1 MSEEYKEVT
10 IASSVDYSYI
20 GRVKA
25 ITNYKRRDN
34 IVCGV
39 KLSGYGYLAGG
50 AYEKT
55 DQVSYQPVKY
65 ILIHYKTG
73 SIVDEYTSL
82 DGKFI
87 FTDININEKFSI
99 VILDLSSKY
108 IGKYIDN
115 IQPQL
120 DYKAY
125 LLINKLYSHNN
136 EAYFKLRYSG
146 THTLSLIG
154 SGTLVKIDEFNYKVI
169 NITGEYTLSLVDYV
183 ESEAFILEKTY
194 K

>member
-1 MSEEYKEVT
+1 MNEEYKEVT
-10 IASSVDYSYI
+10 IASSVDYTYI
-20 GRVKA
+20 GRVRS
-25 ITNYKRRDN
+25 ITNFKRRDI

-39 KLSGYGYLAGG
+39 NLSGYGYLSGG

-65 ILIHYKTG
+65 ILIHTKTG
-73 SIVDEYTSL
+73 SIIDEYISL

-99 VILDLSSKY
+99 AILDISNKY

-115 IQPQL
+115 ISPQK
-120 DYKAY
+120 DFQRY
-125 LLINKLYSHNN
+125 LLLNRIYSYGN
-136 EAYFKLRYSG
+136 EALFKLRYSG
-146 THTLSLIG
+146 THTLSLMG
-154 SGTLVKIDEFNYKVI
+154 SANLFKIDEFNYKVI